1 MLRSITHTMRYTVC
15 LCIRCALEMSVV
27 ETNPLRDPWLVAVWP
42 GMGNVA
48 IGAGAYLIAK
58 LNAHLVAEMPNEGVF
73 DLTSIDVKAGLAKPS
88 RLPRGMFFEW
98 RNPAPGGQGRDL
110 MIFVGEAQPPAHG
123 FAYCQRL
130 LVYAE
135 QRGVKRL
142 YTFAAMATQL
152 HPSNHPRVFGAA
164 TDEAS
169 LSDLRKTEVILLKE
183 GQISG
188 LNGVLLAAG
197 SERGIAGTC
206 LLGELPFF
214 AAGVPN
220 PKASQAVL
228 EVFASMSG
236 IEIDFADLKPQ
247 VVAVEQ
253 ALLQMLEKM
262 QEAAREQGEEL
273 EVEEA
278 DETATEP
285 EDGASDGSTGP
296 PKIDDAT
303 SRKIE
308 QLFAAAEKDRGNAM
322 RLKQELDKHN
332 VFKQYEDRF
341 LDLFRKAD

>member
-1 MLRSITHTMRYTVC
+1 MDQ
-15 LCIRCALEMSVV
+15 
-27 ETNPLRDPWLVAVWP
+27 TNPLRDPWLVAVWP

-58 LNAHLVAEMPNEGVF
+58 LNAQLIAEIPNDGVF
-73 DLTSIDVKAGLAKPS
+73 DLTSIDVKEGLARAS

-98 RNPAPGGQGRDL
+98 RNPAPAPQGRDL
-110 MIFVGEAQPPAHG
+110 VIFVGEAQPPTQG

-130 LVYAE
+130 LTYAR
-135 QRGVKRL
+135 QRGVQRL
-142 YTFAAMATQL
+142 ITFAAMATQL
-152 HPSNHPRVFGAA
+152 HPSNQPRVFGAA
-164 TDEAS
+164 TDEPGV
-169 LSDLRKTEVILLKE
+169 DELRKAEVILLKE

-197 SERGIAGTC
+197 AEHNVRGIC

-236 IEIDFADLKPQ
+236 IEIDFTDLKPQ
-247 VVAVEQ
+247 VEAVEQ
-253 ALLQMLEKM
+253 ALLQMLERM

-278 DETATEP
+278 VESAGEGEAEEAAANGAHARPAIDEAT
-285 EDGASDGSTGP
+285 T
-296 PKIDDAT
+296 
-303 SRKIE
+303 RKIE

-322 RLKQELDKHN
+322 RLKQELDRLN